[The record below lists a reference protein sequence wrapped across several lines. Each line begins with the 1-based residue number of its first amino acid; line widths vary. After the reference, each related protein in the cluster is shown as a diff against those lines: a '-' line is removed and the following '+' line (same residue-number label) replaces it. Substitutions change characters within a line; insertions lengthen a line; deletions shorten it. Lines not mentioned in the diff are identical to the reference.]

1 MEKEEIFKKV
11 QALIVDSQG
20 LSPNEVS
27 LDANFKEDL
36 QIDSLEL
43 IVLIINAEKEFNC
56 SLPDEKLNTI
66 KTVGD
71 FVDAIYEKK
80 SQ

>member
-43 IVLIINAEKEFNC
+43 IVYIGLDGKIIHF
-56 SLPDEKLNTI
+56 L
-66 KTVGD
+66 
-71 FVDAIYEKK
+71 VDDRHSDYSFTCFE
-80 SQ
+80 